1 MCWESAVACRLAA
14 SRTWSYG
21 ADHRADKRKNAGR
34 SRTGIAHRSLL
45 LRAVEIQFS
54 AWRNYRDVVLPKYFG
69 IVGRG
74 LEGFVSCGA
83 FPSGNFP
90 LPDKGRVVPIAHEY
104 DGPKIGHHLL
114 DMRRP
119 GRASSSH
126 RLERTVFGCLPIFRW
141 RGREELGAMTLQ
153 VWARHEVREA
163 HGGQAA
169 V

>member
-1 MCWESAVACRLAA
+1 MLVERRRLSARRL
-14 SRTWSYG
+14 SPWSYA

-45 LRAVEIQFS
+45 LRAVEIQSS

-90 LPDKGRVVPIAHEY
+90 LPDKARVVPIAHEY
-104 DGPKIGHHLL
+104 DGPKSAITCWICGGPVELH
-114 DMRRP
+114 RP
-119 GRASSSH
+119 IDWKEQRSSVYSYSVG
-126 RLERTVFGCLPIFRW
+126 ETVRNRVL
-141 RGREELGAMTLQ
+141 
-153 VWARHEVREA
+153 
-163 HGGQAA
+163 
-169 V
+169 